1 MGKRQGLNRR
11 LELEKMD
18 RPLDALLGEKKEAEE
33 ERKERI
39 DRYMQYKVPT
49 RKTFLL
55 DPITI
60 AAIKIFAFE
69 SDKGISQLIM
79 DMFLK
84 YIPEDIW
91 VRARGKVIDIEETPT
106 DYLEEL
112 EKLTIDDIYYHD
124 YKVKK

>member
-1 MGKRQGLNRR
+1 MGKRNGINKRV
-11 LELEKMD
+11 ELENMN
-18 RPLDALLGEKKEAEE
+18 RPLDALIVPKENN
-33 ERKERI
+33 K
-39 DRYMQYKVPT
+39 DRYMVYKVPT

-60 AAIKIFAFE
+60 AAIKIFSYE
-69 SDKGISQLIM
+69 SDRGISQLAM

-84 YIPEDIW
+84 YIPEDVW
-91 VRARGKVIDIEETPT
+91 VKARNKVVDIEETPV

-112 EKLTIDDIYYHD
+112 EKMTIDDIYYHD